1 MGEHTADARF
11 LLFKEIENL
20 IENVIP
26 TKFRSQYAMVC
37 YGGEGNISYKNALK
51 LGQYQKA
58 LIEDYITQN
67 NITSVKQVDIEKLK
81 QLINQ
86 KLVPI
91 HQKLQIDLT
100 TISHSK
106 L

>member
-1 MGEHTADARF
+1 MGAQTAEPRF

-26 TKFRSQYAMVC
+26 QKFRSQYAMVC
-37 YGGEGNISYKNALK
+37 YGGEGNVSYKNALK
-51 LGQYQKA
+51 LGQYQRS
-58 LIEDYITQN
+58 LIENYITEN
-67 NITSVKQVDIEKLK
+67 NITSVKQVNIEKLK
-81 QLINQ
+81 QLVIE

-91 HQKLQIDLT
+91 QRKLQMDLT